1 MATPPSI
8 SIVTPSYNRR
18 RYLGDTIR
26 SVLAT
31 GYPALEYAVVDG
43 QSSDGSA
50 ELIAGH
56 ASRLA
61 WWVSEPDGGQYDAI
75 NKGFARTSGEIMGWL
90 NSDDLYLPWTLTVV
104 GEVFAGLPQVEW
116 ITTAFPLI
124 WDGRGLPIAC
134 NYRPGYSRRGFLRGE
149 YLPTAGGYTTG
160 YIQQESTFWRR
171 TLWDR
176 CGGRLDTSYRVA
188 ADFDL
193 WMRFSAEAELYAVD
207 VPLAGYRA
215 HGDQRTA
222 NESEGY
228 AREALASLRQHG
240 GRPYAGIE
248 SFVMQSVVSHLP
260 ATARR
265 WGNRVGLLSRRMA
278 CVHNGPG
285 SPWQVIE
292 R

>member
-116 ITTAFPLI
+116 ITTAFP
-124 WDGRGLPIAC
+124 
-134 NYRPGYSRRGFLRGE
+134 
-149 YLPTAGGYTTG
+149 
-160 YIQQESTFWRR
+160 
-171 TLWDR
+171 
-176 CGGRLDTSYRVA
+176 
-188 ADFDL
+188 
-193 WMRFSAEAELYAVD
+193 
-207 VPLAGYRA
+207 
-215 HGDQRTA
+215 
-222 NESEGY
+222 
-228 AREALASLRQHG
+228 
-240 GRPYAGIE
+240 
-248 SFVMQSVVSHLP
+248 
-260 ATARR
+260 
-265 WGNRVGLLSRRMA
+265 
-278 CVHNGPG
+278 
-285 SPWQVIE
+285 
-292 R
+292 